1 MNYSNQLILR
11 SSFARL
17 PVCPLKCGGGW
28 WLKKK
33 KFLKGLTICKCEVKV
48 VEVKS
53 WCNFCASWQL
63 HCTMSQVGVFLPS
76 LFFFFFSVC
85 ASCFHGLWLHS
96 EETSLGATGI
106 IGSGKQ
112 KDWRLKIAEIFCIF
126 GGGGV
131 SEHSGLFLSFFFF
144 FSFLKNHD
152 AISCNVIWS
161 NSDTFNLCCGS
172 NASLIAAV

>member
-76 LFFFFFSVC
+76 LFFFFCLRFLLPRSLITQWGNEPRC
-85 ASCFHGLWLHS
+85 DWHNWLRK
-96 EETSLGATGI
+96 TKG
-106 IGSGKQ
+106 
-112 KDWRLKIAEIFCIF
+112 LKIKNCAHTHHIWQGT
-126 GGGGV
+126 GGGGGGGGVV
-131 SEHSGLFLSFFFF
+131 SEHSGIFLSFFLFEKPWCN
-144 FSFLKNHD
+144 FL
-152 AISCNVIWS
+152 
-161 NSDTFNLCCGS
+161 
-172 NASLIAAV
+172 